1 MLNVISALHRFFVSD
16 GGAMLIAWLHGKVTD
31 AEIESGLSASSLC
44 SVSVF
49 VPVNLLS
56 ACIYSLSIVLLTLI
70 HKIPVKDGFNRNSGV
85 KPWSDKGK

>member
-1 MLNVISALHRFFVSD
+1 MLNVTSALHRYFVSD
-16 GGAMLIAWLHGKVTD
+16 GGAMLIAWLDGKVTD

-70 HKIPVKDGFNRNSGV
+70 HKIPVKDGFNRNFMDERQ
-85 KPWSDKGK
+85 KDDGK